1 MTPSPP
7 VRGERVGVRGA
18 LGSGDGLIGALV
30 IMAAVSTAVSAEL
43 VLVSAR
49 IWTGDPV
56 RPEAEA
62 LAVRGG
68 RIVAVGSNAD
78 VAPLRGPTTRVLDAR
93 GRRVVP
99 GFIDAHTHMTMG
111 GLNLLAVD
119 LRRTKDPADFTRRLA
134 AFAKTR
140 PPGQW
145 ITDGAWDHEQWEPPR
160 LPTKAL
166 LDPATGDRPTCLAR
180 QDGHMMVC
188 NSRALQLAGITRE
201 TPDPPG
207 GVIVRDAKGEPTG
220 VLKDAAMD
228 AVAAVRLPRTEVEL
242 EEALKAAMTE
252 AARVG
257 VTSVQDLPGNPRDL
271 DAWEKLRAAG
281 ALTVRVNYRPSLS
294 SWEKAR
300 DRGAAM
306 KNDEWLRL
314 GGVKGFAD
322 GSLGSSTAL
331 FFEPFSSDPNN
342 RGVFAGEAIP
352 LGKLEERVAG
362 ADRAGVQVEIHAI
375 GDRANAEIL
384 DLFERVAKANGP
396 RDRRFRIEH
405 AQHLRAADI
414 PRFAALGVVASMQPY
429 QAADDGRWAEKRI
442 GRERCKATYAFRS
455 LLDTKA
461 RVAFGSDWDVA
472 PLSPVLGI
480 AAAVTRR
487 TTDGKNPG
495 GWFPEQKITAAEA
508 LRAYTAGAAYAA
520 FEENEKGTLAVGK
533 LADFVIL
540 SADPL
545 SVRPEELEKMEV
557 VTTVVGGRV
566 VYSRSAPALRGNA
579 PIHLRSEA
587 PG

>member
-1 MTPSPP
+1 M
-7 VRGERVGVRGA
+7 RGA

-30 IMAAVSTAVSAEL
+30 IMAAVSTVVSAEL
-43 VLVSAR
+43 VLVSAK
-49 IWTGDPV
+49 IWTGDPAK
-56 RPEAEA
+56 PEAEA

-78 VAPLRGPTTRVLDAR
+78 VAPLRGPKTRVLDAR
-93 GRRVVP
+93 SRRVVP
-99 GFIDAHTHMTMG
+99 GFIDGHTHMTMG

-119 LRRTKDPADFTRRLA
+119 LRTTKDPADFTRRLA
-134 AFAKTR
+134 GFAKTR

-160 LPTKAL
+160 LPTKEL
-166 LDPATGDRPTCLAR
+166 LDPAAGDRPVCLQR
-180 QDGHMMVC
+180 QDGHMIVC
-188 NSRALQLAGITRE
+188 NSLALKLAKITRE

-207 GVIVRDAKGEPTG
+207 GVIVRDAKGDPTG
-220 VLKDAAMD
+220 VLKDAAMY
-228 AVAAVRLPRTEVEL
+228 AIAAVRPARTETEV

-300 DRGAAM
+300 DRRAAM

-322 GSLGSSTAL
+322 GSLGSSTAV
-331 FFEPFSSDPNN
+331 FFEPFSDDPNN
-342 RGVFAGEAIP
+342 RGVFAAEAIP

-362 ADRAGVQVEIHAI
+362 ADRAGLQVEIHAI

-384 DLFERVAKANGP
+384 DLFERVVKANGP
-396 RDRRFRIEH
+396 KDRRFRIEH
-405 AQHLRAADI
+405 AQHVRPADI
-414 PRFAALGVVASMQPY
+414 PRFAVLSVIASMQPY
-429 QAADDGRWAEKRI
+429 HAADDGRWCGRRI
-442 GRERCKATYAFRS
+442 GPERSKTTYAFRA
-455 LLDTKA
+455 LLDAKA

-487 TTDGKNPG
+487 TIDGKNPN
-495 GWFPEQKITAAEA
+495 GWVPEQKITAAEA
-508 LRAYTAGAAYAA
+508 LCAYTAAAAYAA

-533 LADFVIL
+533 LADFVVL

-545 SVRPEELEKMEV
+545 SVRPEELEKIEV
-557 VTTVVGGRV
+557 ETTVLGGRV
-566 VYSRSAPALRGNA
+566 VYPR
-579 PIHLRSEA
+579 
-587 PG
+587 